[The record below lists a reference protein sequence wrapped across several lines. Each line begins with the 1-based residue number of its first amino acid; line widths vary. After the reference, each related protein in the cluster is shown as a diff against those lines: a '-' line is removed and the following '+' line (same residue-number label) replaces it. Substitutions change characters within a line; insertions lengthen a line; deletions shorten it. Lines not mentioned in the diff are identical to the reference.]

1 MKSSRHG
8 SPRVLDMILGETSL
22 SGLLERLRSHVEV
35 QLLVT
40 TLCACSV
47 YGKCRLRPRTEE
59 ITRD

>member
-1 MKSSRHG
+1 
-8 SPRVLDMILGETSL
+8 MILGETSL